1 MGAFEA
7 IVKTMMQ
14 VDVFQLFFPWLL
26 VLAVTYGALDKY
38 DWFEEDTINAAVAMS
53 VAFIAIG
60 GLYLFVPAGLFPH
73 FAAAVA
79 FGSFGIIGL
88 MVLLAIAGV
97 DLNELDKESPVARL
111 ALGGG
116 VLAFTAI
123 LLIYIELPIS
133 FGSLAD
139 LLQGE
144 SFDEVVMPILTMV
157 FLLAIVGVVTKSGEE
172 SDDG

>member
-7 IVKTMMQ
+7 IVETMMQ

-38 DWFEEDTINAAVAMS
+38 DWFEEDTINAAVAMA

-73 FAAAVA
+73 FAAAIA
-79 FGSFGIIGL
+79 FGAFGIIGL

-97 DLNELDKESPVARL
+97 DLNELDKESSVAKL

-116 VLAFTAI
+116 ILAFTAI
-123 LLIYIELPIS
+123 LLIYIELPVS
-133 FGSLAD
+133 FAD

-144 SFDEVVMPILTMV
+144 SFDEVLMPVLTMI
-157 FLLAIVGVVTKSGEE
+157 FLLAIVAIITKSGEE
-172 SDDG
+172 SDEG